1 MSGQLHVPAVLSP
14 GQNDGTHSVW
24 GCVGPTGG
32 GGFWVQENLFSFP
45 GIETGLIVRPIR
57 SLLTTPTTL
66 SPLFTHLK
74 YATHVGLNLLFV
86 GINLDGHI
94 HQQMHTIGLQSVR
107 KF

>member
-1 MSGQLHVPAVLSP
+1 MSGQLHAAAVLSS
-14 GQNDGTHSVW
+14 GQNGGTHSVW

-45 GIETGLIVRPIR
+45 GIETRLIGRPVRI
-57 SLLTTPTTL
+57 LLTTPTTL

-74 YATHVGLNLLFV
+74 YATYVVFNLFV
-86 GINLDGHI
+86 GINLHGHI